1 MKHIMV
7 EKEGLPENPD
17 GLGGLAES
25 DLEVLKDGRACLV
38 ETGDMCERNREMAKS
53 ENSKF

>member
-1 MKHIMV
+1 MKNIIV

-38 ETGDMCERNREMAKS
+38 ETGNMFERNREMVKS
-53 ENSKF
+53 KNSKF

>member
-17 GLGGLAES
+17 GLGGLA
-25 DLEVLKDGRACLV
+25 EVLKDGRACLV